1 MIVRQSE
8 ILDLQIRAAKL
19 RRAKKVFDA
28 GIPIYGSLAARLR
41 SLDCKTE
48 AEAVRMLAA
57 VQDVKIYKVNGEV
70 IVE

>member
-1 MIVRQSE
+1 MIVRQFE
-8 ILDLQIRAAKL
+8 ILDLRIRAAKL
-19 RRAKKVFDA
+19 RRAKVAFDA

-57 VQDVKIYKVNGEV
+57 VQDVKIYKVNGI
-70 IVE
+70 IVVE